1 MNANPPPQT
10 RTTGAPSMPQN
21 ANPAAGPGDRSSGRD
36 GHDEVAAGFLAGDE
50 RSLARAYALWSP
62 LVYTLALRSLADVA
76 DAEDVTQKTFVAAWQ
91 GRAGYDPRRSR
102 LPAWLVG
109 IARHCIADAHAH
121 RARLRRLDEQLAAAQ
136 PMRDA
141 AAVELDLADRI
152 AVADEIERLE
162 PDARRII
169 RLAFYDDLTHH
180 QIADR
185 LGMPLG
191 TVKSHI
197 RRSLE
202 RMRSRLGAPNAAR

>member
-1 MNANPPPQT
+1 
-10 RTTGAPSMPQN
+10 MPH
-21 ANPAAGPGDRSSGRD
+21 AATPDD
-36 GHDEVAAGFLAGDE
+36 DAAALAAGFVAGDE
-50 RSLARAYALWSP
+50 RCLARAYAQWSS
-62 LVYTLALRSLADVA
+62 LVYTIALRSLGDVT

-102 LPAWLVG
+102 LSAWLVG
-109 IARHCIADAHAH
+109 IARHAIADTHAH
-121 RARLRRLDEQLAAAQ
+121 RARLRRLDEQLAASQ
-136 PMRDA
+136 PMKEA
-141 AAVELDLADRI
+141 AASGGLDLADRL
-152 AVADEIERLE
+152 AVADEIARLE
-162 PDARRII
+162 PDAQRII

>member
-1 MNANPPPQT
+1 MPHNASPDDD
-10 RTTGAPSMPQN
+10 
-21 ANPAAGPGDRSSGRD
+21 AAMAAL
-36 GHDEVAAGFLAGDE
+36 AAGFVAGDE
-50 RSLARAYALWSP
+50 RCLERAYALWSP
-62 LVYTLALRSLADVA
+62 LVYTIALRSLADVT

-109 IARHCIADAHAH
+109 IARHTIADTHAY
-121 RARLRRLDEQLAAAQ
+121 RARLRRLDEQLAATVPA
-136 PMRDA
+136 RESTDGDL
-141 AAVELDLADRI
+141 ELVDRL
-152 AVADEIERLE
+152 AVADEIARLE
-162 PDARRII
+162 PDAQRII

-202 RMRSRLGAPNAAR
+202 RMRSRLGATNAAR